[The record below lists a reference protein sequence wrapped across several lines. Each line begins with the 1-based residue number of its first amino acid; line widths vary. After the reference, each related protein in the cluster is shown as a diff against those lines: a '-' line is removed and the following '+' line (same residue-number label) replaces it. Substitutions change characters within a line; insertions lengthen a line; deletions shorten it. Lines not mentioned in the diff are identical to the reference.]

1 MKAGADMIQYVFG
14 MFTGG
19 FITVMVM
26 ALFIGRRQVD
36 DEYKPDIYRSKDDDW
51 ELWYG
56 KRLT

>member
-1 MKAGADMIQYVFG
+1 MIQYVFG

-36 DEYKPDIYRSKDDDW
+36 DEYKPDIYRSKDDGW
-51 ELWYG
+51 EL
-56 KRLT
+56 

>member
-19 FITVMVM
+19 FITFMVM
-26 ALFIGRRQVD
+26 ALFIGRHYVD

-51 ELWYG
+51 EL
-56 KRLT
+56 